1 MCVVFESVNFYFRI
15 QAQPITHTVY
25 TDDGQKVSVDINLKM
40 ISPTPS
46 HPAGGATLHSNPQ
59 HHPPPQFRPADYRP
73 DDQHYNYHVS
83 IYHILQNTCS
93 SPNRCPPNIWI
104 TYLKSVDQIYL
115 SKLFNDLLN
124 AVLTICLL
132 IHMK

>member
-1 MCVVFESVNFYFRI
+1 MFYFRI
-15 QAQPITHTVY
+15 QAAQPITHTVY

-46 HPAGGATLHSNPQ
+46 HPAGGATLHSNPH

-83 IYHILQNTCS
+83 IYHILPNTCS
-93 SPNRCPPNIWI
+93 SPKRRLPPKFLDHIPEVSRPN
-104 TYLKSVDQIYL
+104 LPVK
-115 SKLFNDLLN
+115 
-124 AVLTICLL
+124 AV
-132 IHMK
+132 